1 MGTESNEP
9 LNATRRHDETL
20 VSGSKQQDRETDPRE
35 GVETRAD
42 STSTSKDVPTSIG
55 RFKVLELLGRGGMG
69 AVYLAFDE
77 KLARKVAL
85 KVPEFKS
92 SQSKSALTRF
102 YREARSAAKLSH
114 PNLCQVYD
122 VGEENDQHYIAM
134 AYIQGHTLSK
144 YVDTD
149 RKNDPKMAAMIIRKI
164 ARAME
169 EAHGSGIIHRDLKP
183 ANIMLDNR
191 REPIVMD
198 FGLAYPQEDSDE
210 QSRLTQHGSILGS
223 PAYMAPEQL
232 KGEVDKIGR
241 SSDVYSLGVVFYEL
255 LCGQIPYPGTGS
267 TIALISRVLTEQ
279 PVALATLRPDI
290 EPTLIAIC
298 EKAMEKD
305 IANRYASMKE
315 FADAIGGYLKGL
327 DVATKTENANK
338 IKIQDKI
345 ESAKKLCET
354 QQFSAALSLIEDVAE
369 LVEGV
374 DSRRHKWAVQ
384 QIGWLRTKI
393 AEADK
398 AKVSLP
404 NDGRELFGDF
414 LDLKRDELSNSETP
428 LKYQF
433 EKQNIGFWKRLSAR
447 QQKQI
452 IVGGVLAVIAVVVIV
467 VLMATMGR

>member
-1 MGTESNEP
+1 VGTESNEP

-241 SSDVYSLGVVFYEL
+241 SSGVYSLGVVFYEL

-315 FADAIGGYLKGL
+315 FADAIGG
-327 DVATKTENANK
+327 
-338 IKIQDKI
+338 
-345 ESAKKLCET
+345 
-354 QQFSAALSLIEDVAE
+354 
-369 LVEGV
+369 
-374 DSRRHKWAVQ
+374 
-384 QIGWLRTKI
+384 
-393 AEADK
+393 
-398 AKVSLP
+398 
-404 NDGRELFGDF
+404 
-414 LDLKRDELSNSETP
+414 
-428 LKYQF
+428 
-433 EKQNIGFWKRLSAR
+433 
-447 QQKQI
+447 
-452 IVGGVLAVIAVVVIV
+452 
-467 VLMATMGR
+467 

>member
-1 MGTESNEP
+1 
-9 LNATRRHDETL
+9 
-20 VSGSKQQDRETDPRE
+20 
-35 GVETRAD
+35 
-42 STSTSKDVPTSIG
+42 
-55 RFKVLELLGRGGMG
+55 MG

-398 AKVSLP
+398 AKAVSYTHLTLP
-404 NDGRELFGDF
+404 T
-414 LDLKRDELSNSETP
+414 K
-428 LKYQF
+428 
-433 EKQNIGFWKRLSAR
+433 A
-447 QQKQI
+447 
-452 IVGGVLAVIAVVVIV
+452 
-467 VLMATMGR
+467 